1 MDAETLQQIEAVL
14 NYRFSDESFLDEA
27 LTHSS
32 LADDRL
38 NSNERFEFLGDSV
51 LSLVTCKTLFE
62 RFPEYLEGD
71 LTKIKSRLV
80 SRKTCAEIANQLG
93 LPDFMRVGKG
103 MDQTKAM
110 SGSIAAASLEAIIA
124 AIYLDGGI
132 EAAQTFILDAFGPLI
147 DEADAKQHQENFKS
161 LLQQYCQKEYGRTP
175 MYHLLDE
182 KGPDHNKCFEI
193 AVVVNHQQY
202 ESAWGVTKKDA
213 EQKAALNV
221 LTKLGLVAPRSEE
234 VA

>member
-14 NYRFSDESFLDEA
+14 NYRFNDESFLDEA

-80 SRKTCAEIANQLG
+80 SRKTCAKIANQLG

-132 EAAQTFILDAFGPLI
+132 EAAQAFILDAFGPLI

-175 MYHLLDE
+175 MYQLLDE
-182 KGPDHNKCFEI
+182 KGPDHNNASRSRSSLITSSMK
-193 AVVVNHQQY
+193 AP
-202 ESAWGVTKKDA
+202 GV
-213 EQKAALNV
+213 
-221 LTKLGLVAPRSEE
+221 
-234 VA
+234 